1 MSATESPL
9 FRAQEAADYLT
20 CTDRYLRTLVAQRRI
35 AVVRIGRNVRFRKSD
50 LDAFIEAGVIEPL
63 TPDTG
68 HRLADMRNR
77 AGRALALVPPAN
89 GRAAGA
95 SHADRS

>member
-1 MSATESPL
+1 MTVETPL
-9 FRAQEAADYLT
+9 MRAQEAAAYLT

-35 AVVRIGRNVRFRKSD
+35 AVVRVGRNVRFRKTD
-50 LDAFIEAGVIEPL
+50 LDAFIEAGVVEPL

-68 HRLADMRNR
+68 HRLADIRNR
-77 AGRALALVPPAN
+77 AGRSLALVPPTH